1 MSISSELKS
10 EVAVMRRLLV
20 SGANFRLQHTC
31 YLGYIQATLLLNKT
45 IGTPSAVLKG
55 HCIEFKYYADGVHS
69 GLTPPG

>member
-20 SGANFRLQHTC
+20 SGANFRLQHTS

-45 IGTPSAVLKG
+45 IGTPSAVLIIIKSLLSHIMIYNG
-55 HCIEFKYYADGVHS
+55 
-69 GLTPPG
+69 TW